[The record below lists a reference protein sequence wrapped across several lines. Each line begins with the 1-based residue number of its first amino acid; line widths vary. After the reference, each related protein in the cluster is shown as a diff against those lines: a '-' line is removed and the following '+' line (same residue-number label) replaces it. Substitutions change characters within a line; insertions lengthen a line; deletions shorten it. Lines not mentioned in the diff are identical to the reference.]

1 MLSFLCFFFL
11 SILGPPRSNRTD
23 TLVPYTALFRSPAP
37 YFLGCPSYR
46 LYRVEGGKTQAKMPL
61 SGVEPRT
68 LRARAAAASF
78 TSMKH
83 RIAPPLAALL
93 LTSLAACS
101 QPAPP
106 VDTAPEVADPPILT
120 PPLVARKAPRLHS
133 RSYSPPPFPS
143 SS

>member
-1 MLSFLCFFFL
+1 MRISDWSSDVCSSDL
-11 SILGPPRSNRTD
+11 
-23 TLVPYTALFRSPAP
+23 
-37 YFLGCPSYR
+37 
-46 LYRVEGGKTQAKMPL
+46 L

-78 TSMKH
+78 TTMKH

-106 VDTAPEVADPPILT
+106 VDNAPEVAGEPIATRAVVIGTEGPSLPACSSISRVKTGGTDGNWAPGQTRPVKAKPAGGAAVSLYGAAGSDPWVDRT
-120 PPLVARKAPRLHS
+120 GTRLN
-133 RSYSPPPFPS
+133 
-143 SS
+143 

>member
-1 MLSFLCFFFL
+1 
-11 SILGPPRSNRTD
+11 
-23 TLVPYTALFRSPAP
+23 
-37 YFLGCPSYR
+37 
-46 LYRVEGGKTQAKMPL
+46 MPV

-93 LTSLAACS
+93 LISLAACS

-106 VDTAPEVADPPILT
+106 VANAPEVAGEPIPPRAVMFGPDT
-120 PPLVARKAPRLHS
+120 PRLPPRS
-133 RSYSPPPFPS
+133 RIRHVKAGRPHVDCPAGQTTARQGTRRRGAPVTACDEAREGPPDG
-143 SS
+143 

>member
-1 MLSFLCFFFL
+1 MRWCWA
-11 SILGPPRSNRTD
+11 GWRAR
-23 TLVPYTALFRSPAP
+23 PAP

-46 LYRVEGGKTQAKMPL
+46 LYRVAGGKTQAKMPL

-93 LTSLAACS
+93 LISLAACS

-106 VDTAPEVADPPILT
+106 VDNAPEVAGEPTATRAAGRAPART
-120 PPLVARKAPRLHS
+120 PVTQEQ
-133 RSYSPPPFPS
+133 
-143 SS
+143 